1 MTHPKQPPLV
11 GIVVVDKPAG
21 LSSAQVVHRI
31 RLALR
36 EPRAGH
42 TGTLDP
48 LATGVLPICLN
59 VATKLAGYLIAEDKR
74 YTAQFQLGVETTTL
88 DRLGQVTARAP
99 DEAVAAISDV
109 ALQQVLMQF
118 IGEQAQIPP
127 MFSAIKVD
135 GERLYK
141 KARQGEVVDRAAR
154 QVTVHSVRVVRR
166 VGALVDIEVH
176 CSKGTYIRSL
186 VDDIGR
192 ALGVGAHICELR
204 RTASGRFDIAQALP
218 IEQWTRPALA
228 QGLISLETA
237 TGLPQVTVDDN
248 LVVRVRHG
256 ETMMPDELRIP
267 EAMRSGSPFQLVAT
281 RPDAEL
287 ELLAIAHVAASRV
300 RYARVF
306 R

>member
-74 YTAQFQLGVETTTL
+74 YIAQLQLGVETTTL
-88 DRLGQVTARAP
+88 DRLGQVTARAS
-99 DEAVAAISDV
+99 DHDIAAITDA
-109 ALQQVLMQF
+109 ALQQVMAKF
-118 IGEQAQIPP
+118 VGELAQIPP

-141 KARQGEVVDRAAR
+141 KARQGEVVDRTAR
-154 QVTVHSVRVVRR
+154 QVTVHSMRMVARA
-166 VGALVDIEVH
+166 GALVDIEVH

-192 ALGVGAHICELR
+192 TLGVGAHIRELR

-218 IEQWTRPALA
+218 LEQWTRPALA

-237 TGLPQVTVDDN
+237 TGLPQVTVDNN

-267 EAMRSGSPFQLVAT
+267 EAMRNGSPFQLVASG
-281 RPDAEL
+281 PNAEL
-287 ELLAIAHVAASRV
+287 ELLAIAHVAAYRV

>member
-1 MTHPKQPPLV
+1 MNHPKQPPLV

-74 YTAQFQLGVETTTL
+74 YTAQLQLGVETTTL
-88 DRLGQVTARAP
+88 DRLGQVTARAS
-99 DEAVAAISDV
+99 DHDVAAITDE
-109 ALQQVLMQF
+109 ALQQVMSRF
-118 IGEQAQIPP
+118 VGDQAQIPP

-141 KARQGEVVDRAAR
+141 KARQGEVIDRAPR
-154 QVTVHSVRVVRR
+154 HITIHSLRVVRR

-228 QGLISLETA
+228 EGLISLETA

-281 RPDAEL
+281 RLDAEL

>member
-1 MTHPKQPPLV
+1 MNHPKQPPLV

-74 YTAQFQLGVETTTL
+74 YVAKLQLGVETTTL
-88 DRLGQVTARAP
+88 DRLGQVTA
-99 DEAVAAISDV
+99 EAAAHDVAAISDAALAQAV
-109 ALQQVLMQF
+109 AQFVGELAQV
-118 IGEQAQIPP
+118 PP

-141 KARQGEVVDRAAR
+141 RARQGEVIERAAR
-154 QVTVHSVRVVRR
+154 QVTVHSMHVVARA
-166 VGALVDIEVH
+166 GAIVDIEVH

-192 ALGVGAHICELR
+192 ALGVGAHIRELR

-267 EAMRSGSPFQLVAT
+267 ETMRSGSPFQLVAT
-281 RPDAEL
+281 GANAEL

>member
-1 MTHPKQPPLV
+1 M
-11 GIVVVDKPAG
+11 
-21 LSSAQVVHRI
+21 
-31 RLALR
+31 
-36 EPRAGH
+36 
-42 TGTLDP
+42 
-48 LATGVLPICLN
+48 
-59 VATKLAGYLIAEDKR
+59 
-74 YTAQFQLGVETTTL
+74 
-88 DRLGQVTARAP
+88 TARAS
-99 DEAVAAISDV
+99 DHDVAAITDE
-109 ALQQVLMQF
+109 ALQQEMSRFV
-118 IGEQAQIPP
+118 GDQAQIPP

-141 KARQGEVVDRAAR
+141 KARQGEVIDRAPR
-154 QVTVHSVRVVRR
+154 HITIHSLRVVRR

-228 QGLISLETA
+228 EGLISLETA

-281 RPDAEL
+281 RLDAEL